1 MSQGGDLVKV
11 RLVEF
16 NFGSVNQ
23 SPFQARLTNS
33 SYGVDLFGTLEIQ
46 NESQVSQ
53 FVRVN
58 LGQIPLMVLSS
69 KCMVKTS

>member
-1 MSQGGDLVKV
+1 MSSSGSEKVRV

-33 SYGVDLFGTLEIQ
+33 SYSIDLFGTLE
-46 NESQVSQ
+46 V
-53 FVRVN
+53 
-58 LGQIPLMVLSS
+58 
-69 KCMVKTS
+69 